1 MTGNKEEEAVP
12 KKIAGMLL
20 IVGSV
25 LLATGTGLPVWA
37 SASEPAATGQVAVA
51 KININTASREELMR
65 LEGVGPVYADR
76 IIEHRKERG
85 PFEKPEDI
93 MKVKGIGER
102 TWEANE
108 DVITVK

>member
-1 MTGNKEEEAVP
+1 MFRIIVGFV
-12 KKIAGMLL
+12 L
-20 IVGSV
+20 IVS
-25 LLATGTGLPVWA
+25 LLALVGGVGLPVWA
-37 SASEPAATGQVAVA
+37 DSSEPAATGQVTVA
-51 KININTASREELMR
+51 KININTASREELMN
-65 LEGVGPVYADR
+65 LKGVGAVYADR

-85 PFEKPEDI
+85 PFQKPEDI